1 MVKLNILSLIIEHK
15 RHQEKERKES
25 GIDWRRSPAD
35 KHLFF
40 DQSNHNSLILVDL
53 FCCFI

>member
-1 MVKLNILSLIIEHK
+1 LKILSLIIEHK

-35 KHLFF
+35 KHLF
-40 DQSNHNSLILVDL
+40 LISPIIIV
-53 FCCFI
+53 